1 MVKVPLRATPLGPTR
16 ARAAWVPE
24 RGRVSSLVPDQD
36 RRFHC
41 FDRLGTN
48 MEWCVRSADQ
58 VRVVRIWEVDADD
71 YDSDDDDADEGE
83 LQEHS
88 GW

>member
-1 MVKVPLRATPLGPTR
+1 
-16 ARAAWVPE
+16 
-24 RGRVSSLVPDQD
+24 
-36 RRFHC
+36 
-41 FDRLGTN
+41 
-48 MEWCVRSADQ
+48 MEWCVRAADQ
-58 VRVVRIWEVDADD
+58 VRVVRIWEGHADD

>member
-1 MVKVPLRATPLGPTR
+1 
-16 ARAAWVPE
+16 
-24 RGRVSSLVPDQD
+24 
-36 RRFHC
+36 
-41 FDRLGTN
+41 

-71 YDSDDDDADEGE
+71 YDSDDDDADQGE